1 MTKENLEENKKKKN
15 KFRKRIGFW
24 YTINVVIILKKI
36 LIVEDDISI
45 HNVLKEILEAENYKT
60 YHAYSGTEALLLFE
74 KEKYDLILLDLMLP
88 ALSGEEIIKQIKD
101 TPIIVLSAKISS
113 NDKVNC
119 LLSGANDYITKPFDR
134 KELLARIKVQ
144 LRNTNNVVDAIKYK
158 ELNLLS
164 DNHTLLVCDT
174 KVNLTKTEYA
184 IVKQLLLNPTQVIT
198 KNKLLDLISMDT
210 EDCDENSLRVHISN
224 IRKKIRDYTEKE
236 YIESIWG
243 IGFKIKE

>member
-1 MTKENLEENKKKKN
+1 MIT
-15 KFRKRIGFW
+15 
-24 YTINVVIILKKI
+24 LKKI

-45 HNVLKEILEAENYKT
+45 HNVIEELLKKENYTT
-60 YHAYSGTEALLLFE
+60 YNAYSGTEALLLLE

-88 ALSGEEIIKQIKD
+88 GICGEEIIEKIKD

-113 NDKVNC
+113 EDKVNC
-119 LLSGANDYITKPFDR
+119 LLSGANDYITKPFDG

-144 LRNTNNVVDAIKYK
+144 LRTKSKSSISETLKYK
-158 ELNLLS
+158 DLELLN
-164 DNHTLLVCDT
+164 DNHTLLVSNE

-184 IVKQLLLNPTQVIT
+184 ILKHLLLNPNQVIT
-198 KNKLLDLISMDT
+198 KNKLLDLISVDT

-224 IRKKIRDYTEKE
+224 LRKKIRDCTADE

-243 IGFKIKE
+243 IGFKIKD